1 MPYFMKFMKNNG
13 LHVSIITL
21 PEATLST
28 LTGLYDVFSLF
39 DSVVPEKQPFPFEA
53 EFVAPA
59 HHLVST
65 GSGLPFNA
73 HKTIKEVDHT
83 DIVIVPSLL
92 LANNKW
98 QTGRYPQLVTW
109 LRNMYNQGAT
119 LCSACSGVLI
129 LAETGLLEG
138 GEATLH
144 WAYEKTFKENF
155 PKIQLRLE
163 RVLVVSGAD
172 QRFVMS
178 GASASWHDLA
188 LYLIARYAGP
198 AAAQNIAKYFLLQWH
213 ADGQAPYI
221 VFQEEK
227 DHGDAV
233 ILKAQQWMKEH
244 LDSDNPIGEVVLQSG
259 LPDRSFKRR
268 FSKATGHSPIVYMQN
283 LRVEA
288 AKQQLESGDRAV
300 DEISYSIGYED
311 PAFFRRLF
319 KRTTGLTPGAY
330 RKKFR
335 VPLIGEND
343 QH

>member
-1 MPYFMKFMKNNG
+1 MKFMKNNG